1 MDIEKLKQKYPNVRF
16 YKLRANPS
24 QNMFEIER
32 FDDFFELA
40 KIVGYTET
48 QVDENSASFI
58 ALKLLTDT
66 YLEAKNPEYTQLL
79 HYDPF
84 CEYVR
89 ENKTDILNR
98 IVEKKSYIVT
108 ILYGIDINVMF
119 HEESDLDISE
129 NEFELGLAEI
139 DKLYKEYR
147 AELIKAEEKKKKDIN
162 ACILNYKE
170 RYLQSKSKAEKEEII
185 RKVQLELKMKFKIDG
200 RNDYRASKIAIQTLY
215 EGSE

>member
-1 MDIEKLKQKYPNVRF
+1 MNIEKLKQKYPNIRF
-16 YKLRANPS
+16 YKLRTMPS
-24 QNMFEIER
+24 QNMFEIEKIE
-32 FDDFFELA
+32 DFFELV

-79 HYDPF
+79 HYNPF

-89 ENKTDILNR
+89 EHKTEILNK
-98 IVEKKSYIVT
+98 ILEGKSYVVT

-119 HEESDLDISE
+119 HEPSDPAQPE
-129 NEFELGLAEI
+129 NEFDLGLAEI
-139 DKLYKEYR
+139 DKLYKDYST
-147 AELIKAEEKKKKDIN
+147 ELSKAEEKRNKEIN
-162 ACILNYKE
+162 TCILNYKE
-170 RYLQSKSKAEKEEII
+170 QYLQTKTKVEKEEII

-200 RNDYRASKIAIQTLY
+200 RNDYRASKIAIQALY
-215 EGSE
+215 EE